1 MPGTKQVLDRTAHE
15 IEQYLES
22 KKQPA
27 AVAAR
32 VIAVTAGNLEI
43 DFTPS
48 RGLPAVANVI
58 FEGSKAISAT
68 DLRNKI
74 GEVAFGQTY
83 TENGFRVLLDNQI
96 RALYEAKG
104 YMRVAFPKIVT
115 EPSAQVQG
123 IDVKVTVDEGEQYK
137 LGRVIVGGRM
147 ASDSARILKTAK
159 LPQMTVANVD
169 QVKEGAVRVRDSL
182 RHQGYLDADVT
193 TDRKL
198 DDTKKTI
205 DFTLLVETG
214 PEYTQGKLTV
224 NGLGLDGE
232 AAIRKMWA
240 VKEGDPFPIEYPD
253 FFLARVK
260 EEGLFDNLGDMKA
273 RTDVNRESHIV
284 DVTLDFKGTG
294 PKERTPRR

>member
-1 MPGTKQVLDRTAHE
+1 
-15 IEQYLES
+15 
-22 KKQPA
+22 
-27 AVAAR
+27 
-32 VIAVTAGNLEI
+32 
-43 DFTPS
+43 
-48 RGLPAVANVI
+48 
-58 FEGSKAISAT
+58 
-68 DLRNKI
+68 
-74 GEVAFGQTY
+74 
-83 TENGFRVLLDNQI
+83 
-96 RALYEAKG
+96 
-104 YMRVAFPKIVT
+104 VAFPKIVT

-240 VKEGDPFPIEYPD
+240 VKESDPFPIEYPD